1 MTICIGVNII
11 GLPMYITLDVPTP
24 NIPTQLN
31 QKVNKPIK
39 ELKGRNVK
47 PQFVRTQNK

>member
-11 GLPMYITLDVPTP
+11 GLPMYITLDTQTE
-24 NIPTQLN
+24 PTQLN

-47 PQFVRTQNK
+47 PQIVRTQNK